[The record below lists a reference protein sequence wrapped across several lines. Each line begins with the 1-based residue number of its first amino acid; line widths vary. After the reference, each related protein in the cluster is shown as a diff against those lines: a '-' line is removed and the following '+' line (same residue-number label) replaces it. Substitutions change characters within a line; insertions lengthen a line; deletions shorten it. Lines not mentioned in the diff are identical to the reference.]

1 VSPETGYTQ
10 KVPAH
15 SGSYTSAGD
24 QSDVRERAAPAGPA
38 AAEVLG
44 DIGDDGL
51 KLDRDDP
58 DGASLR
64 WGARA
69 KSRSDTAAL
78 ASHNRMTL
86 TPVQIGES
94 WDGGREPHGSS
105 CSPTP

>member
-24 QSDVRERAAPAGPA
+24 QSDVRERATPAGPA

-69 KSRSDTAAL
+69 PSL
-78 ASHNRMTL
+78 
-86 TPVQIGES
+86 
-94 WDGGREPHGSS
+94 GRIPPP
-105 CSPTP
+105 SPPTTE